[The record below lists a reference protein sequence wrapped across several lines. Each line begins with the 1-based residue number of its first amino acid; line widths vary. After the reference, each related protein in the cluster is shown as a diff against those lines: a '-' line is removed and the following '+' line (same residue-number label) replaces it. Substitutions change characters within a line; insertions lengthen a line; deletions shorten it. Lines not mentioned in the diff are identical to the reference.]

1 MKNRYK
7 VIKMKS
13 PEMLLITLLE
23 ICTVFLIFSTIAQVN
38 FKNNIMKNYEEN
50 YPLKDGVF
58 LRLAGIYDSEKL
70 DIKGDIDLKLER
82 NLYKFLTTENDI
94 IDKIYFNNMNYY
106 QKNILDI
113 KKPKEKN
120 LKTGTYDDLLYGFSI
135 NKAYYDDYIK
145 DYVLGNVFQG
155 EDFTNK
161 DKRVPIIM
169 GNSFRKIYKVGQ
181 IINSE
186 ILGKDFEVV
195 GFLKKDKFIFSSNGS
210 PANGVENLNTA
221 ILSPYNEEA
230 LERAIKMNLS
240 MQKEEH
246 RSNEDS
252 VLIYDLTKIIPT
264 INLKI
269 NSSYPLTEAIDKV
282 QNQLLDKGIEV
293 ELLPIKS
300 DIDDFLDSVN
310 NEIYFNMLMLLVL
323 GMLSIMILVTTIN
336 YKIIKFK
343 YNIGILYSIGATTND
358 IFKIFS
364 FRLLQS
370 SVFALLIGSITYI
383 SVKKTVYKF
392 FVNNINVQDIAI
404 GSLIYI
410 SIVAF
415 SFIISMLKMKK
426 ITPVELLKEGR
437 E

>member
-23 ICTVFLIFSTIAQVN
+23 ICTVFLIFSTIAQIN
-38 FKNNIMKNYEEN
+38 FKNNIIESYEKN
-50 YPLKDGVF
+50 YPLKDGAFVKF
-58 LRLAGIYDSEKL
+58 SGIHDSEKL
-70 DIKGDIDLKLER
+70 DIKEDIDLKLER

-113 KKPKEKN
+113 EKPKEKN
-120 LKTGTYDDLLYGFSI
+120 LKTGNYDDLLYGFSI

-145 DYVLGNVFQG
+145 DYVLGDGFQD

-169 GNSFRKIYKVGQ
+169 GNSFRNTYKVGQ

-195 GFLKKDKFIFSSNGS
+195 DFLQKDKFIFSSNGS
-210 PANGVENLNTA
+210 PANGVENLKTA

-230 LERAIKMNLS
+230 LELAIKMNLS

-246 RSNEDS
+246 RSNKDS

-269 NSSYPLTEAIDKV
+269 NSSYSLNEAIDKL

-300 DIDDFLDSVN
+300 DIDSFLDSVN

-323 GMLSIMILVTTIN
+323 GILSIMILVTTIN

-364 FRLLQS
+364 CKLLKS
-370 SVFALLIGSITYI
+370 SVFALLMGSIAYI

-410 SIVAF
+410 SIVTF
-415 SFIISMLKMKK
+415 SFIISIIKMKK
-426 ITPVELLKEGR
+426 ITPVKLLKEGR